1 MTLEMAR
8 VGFPA
13 SDGVKF
19 ISGITSTSP
28 GLSHGDEV
36 AETKGIAL

>member
-13 SDGVKF
+13 SDIVVF
-19 ISGITSTSP
+19 ITEITSASP
-28 GLSHGDEV
+28 GLNPGDEV